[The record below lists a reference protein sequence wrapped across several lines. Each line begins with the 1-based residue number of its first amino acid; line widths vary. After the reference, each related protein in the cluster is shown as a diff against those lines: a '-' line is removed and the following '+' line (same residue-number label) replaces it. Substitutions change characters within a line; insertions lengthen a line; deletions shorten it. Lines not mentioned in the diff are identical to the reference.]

1 MGAALRL
8 LIALVITY
16 PYGFQPSQLAAPERI
31 RRAQAVLASTLDPR
45 LPAVPLDTWI
55 RQVVGASARYEWS
68 EGACAGIPH
77 ASRPA
82 VSICGV
88 VLAATP
94 DVTATVAVRVGEHWP
109 GESTDRWEPSRFSD
123 AFLDRGNDSLP
134 LEQLSDL
141 PRFLPLPAQ
150 QWPKRD
156 VTVAP
161 GGIRCFQDTS
171 ISGDVTCSLAITN
184 PGQTTA
190 YARMFIERRPYPDQD
205 SAFVVKL
212 LPGERRTIQ
221 LSLSAPQ
228 ERGTLAVGV
237 ELNRRTPYVRAGEHG
252 ELTLRPRSPA
262 AVLEGLIDQ
271 PDDDELPRDI
281 LMVRGTFTGMVRSF
295 EVPVDSSVS
304 RLAISVEL
312 DQGVTATLFRPRGVA
327 VSAADGDVGLSA
339 AKRFELARAS
349 MASESSFMV
358 TAPEAGIW
366 RLELTAAGEST
377 SRAFAVTARGTSATS
392 FDSFDLVA
400 LQDGVHGGYFDI
412 PDAMPVAG
420 ATIAGQA
427 RLSDRSLDARFRLI
441 DGSGTL
447 LQTLDLKKDD
457 RYAPY
462 DPAGSLTVPAVPFF
476 VVMEAAD
483 GTTSRIQRQYPVLFQ
498 PQTVGVSFTFDQSQI
513 PAVVA
518 GSTTQF
524 RFAVTNHGA
533 ATATFAPT
541 VRATGG
547 EVRDVLP
554 RTVSLQPGSSATVTF
569 SLVVPPGPDVH
580 DIKMQLAAT
589 HVSDARLTNST
600 DVRLEIAPADDVDHD
615 YVKNDVDNC
624 PKFPNDQHD
633 DDRDGIGDP
642 CDPSPWSPV
651 AILDFQPKK
660 GPVGTTVTISGRVFA
675 ETVAENRVTFGH
687 VPARIVKATTTELVV
702 IVPEGAPSFL
712 IFVHAPKGTAGS
724 FFPFAVEK
732 PAAGPRQKTPDFA
745 SAECPDARQ
754 KQGR

>member
-1 MGAALRL
+1 MSAALQL

-16 PYGFQPSQLAAPERI
+16 PTALQPSPDVAPERI
-31 RRAQAVLASTLDPR
+31 RRARAVLASTLDPR

-94 DVTATVAVRVGEHWP
+94 DVAVTVAVRVGERWP

-123 AFLDRGNDSLP
+123 AFLDRANDSLP

-141 PRFLPLPAQ
+141 PRFLLLPAQ
-150 QWPKRD
+150 RWPKRD
-156 VTVAP
+156 VTVEP
-161 GGIRCFQDTS
+161 GGIRCFQDIS
-171 ISGDVTCSLAITN
+171 SGDVTCSLAITN
-184 PGQTTA
+184 PGPTSA
-190 YARMFIERRPYPDQD
+190 YARMFIERRPYADQD

-212 LPGERRTIQ
+212 LAGERRTVE
-221 LSLSAPQ
+221 LSLSAPP
-228 ERGTLAVGV
+228 EHGTLAVGV
-237 ELNRRTPYVRAGEHG
+237 ELNGRTPYVRVDDHG
-252 ELTLRPRSPA
+252 ELTLRPRNPA

-281 LMVRGTFTGMVRSF
+281 LMVRGTFPGLVRSF
-295 EVPVDSSVS
+295 EVPVDGTVS
-304 RLAISVEL
+304 RLAVSVEL

-327 VSAADGDVGLSA
+327 VSASDSDVRLSA

-349 MASESSFMV
+349 MASESSFTV
-358 TAPEAGIW
+358 TAPEAGVW
-366 RLELTAAGEST
+366 RLELTAAGETT
-377 SRAFAVTARGTSATS
+377 SRAFAVTARGVSATS

-400 LQDGVHGGYFDI
+400 LQDGVHGGYFQI

-420 ATIAGQA
+420 ARIAGQA
-427 RLSDRSLDARFRLI
+427 RLSDPSLDATFRLV
-441 DGSGTL
+441 DESGAL
-447 LQTLDLKKDD
+447 LETLDLKKDD
-457 RYAPY
+457 RYARY
-462 DPAGSLTVPAVPFF
+462 DAAGSLTVPAVPFF
-476 VVMEAAD
+476 VVMEATN
-483 GTTSRIQRQYPVLFQ
+483 GTKSRIQRQYPVLFQ

-524 RFAVTNHGA
+524 RYAVTNHGA

-554 RTVSLQPGSSATVTF
+554 RTVSLRPGSSATVTF
-569 SLVVPPGPDVH
+569 SLVVPPGPELHGIEMYLV
-580 DIKMQLAAT
+580 AT
-589 HVSDARLTNST
+589 NVADARVTNSRN
-600 DVRLEIAPADDVDHD
+600 VSLEIAPADDVDHD

-651 AILDFQPKK
+651 AILDFYPKK
-660 GPVGTTVTISGRVFA
+660 GPVGTTVTISGRIFG

-687 VPARIVKATTTELVV
+687 VPATIVKATTTELVV
-702 IVPEGAPSFL
+702 IVPEGAPPNFL
-712 IFVHAPKGTAGS
+712 IFVHAPRGIVGTVL
-724 FFPFAVEK
+724 PFVVEK
-732 PAAGPRQKTPDFA
+732 PAGPDR
-745 SAECPDARQ
+745 R
-754 KQGR
+754 R